1 LSQGIVP
8 EEFLCPITLELMTD
22 PVVAED
28 GHTYERSAIT
38 DWFANGN
45 GLSPKTQ
52 AEMGQVVTPN
62 YSLRALI
69 ASLGGQSGEARTGG
83 VEPERAVDSELKDL
97 LASLNLQQYL
107 HSFVDHGYDELSDV
121 RDVAVEE
128 LVEDVKMKVGHARR
142 LVKHFARS

>member
-1 LSQGIVP
+1 
-8 EEFLCPITLELMTD
+8 
-22 PVVAED
+22 
-28 GHTYERSAIT
+28 
-38 DWFANGN
+38 
-45 GLSPKTQ
+45 
-52 AEMGQVVTPN
+52 MGQVVTPN
-62 YSLRALI
+62 YTVRALI
-69 ASLGGQSGEARTGG
+69 ASLGGQSGEAQTGE

-128 LVEDVKMKVGHARR
+128 LVKDVKMKVGHARR